1 MTKTVGR
8 FTITDGA
15 LTGPALYMEEQ
26 GNAKLDRILSGKDQV
41 FNLSSYLSPDVET
54 AVLVALQTD
63 FADWLGA
70 REMLGWAL
78 KKVAPEG

>member
-8 FTITDGA
+8 FTIDGE
-15 LTGPALYMEEQ
+15 TISGPAEYMREQ
-26 GNAKLDRILSGKDQV
+26 GNARLDRILAGKDTV
-41 FNLSSYLSPDVET
+41 FNLSSHLSPDVET

-63 FADWLGA
+63 FAGWLGA

-78 KKVAPEG
+78 KKVSPKG